1 MIVDGRHLIQF
12 RATLQNLEKP
22 KSTRHF
28 ENAFYSEDLG
38 YLKMMKTALNDI
50 WKKAQTPSTKLKSGL
65 GAYGPAVIPFPE
77 KSLRRRGSDVNII
90 DFKPPGTITEKE
102 VLNKII
108 NARKFPV
115 RHASKGVS
123 RLYASG
129 GRAVIHPPDYFNL
142 PDMII
147 SATHAEKQSTFGGGD
162 YIMVFLWQKTLKGE
176 AFVPVAVAYENPRNE
191 AIFKMMLAGT
201 PAAQNVQRLNEDE
214 LQVRIHG
221 NTLFAGWTVPI
232 QLHPPKYV
240 LPPACLLIEG
250 YGKVK
255 TRGVTM
261 IHDSGFRSEREGNYF
276 AAFVTFIHP
285 ASQYSGPGTDG
296 VFARD
301 IIATKYPPV
310 KGK

>member
-1 MIVDGRHLIQF
+1 
-12 RATLQNLEKP
+12 
-22 KSTRHF
+22 
-28 ENAFYSEDLG
+28 
-38 YLKMMKTALNDI
+38 
-50 WKKAQTPSTKLKSGL
+50 
-65 GAYGPAVIPFPE
+65 
-77 KSLRRRGSDVNII
+77 
-90 DFKPPGTITEKE
+90 
-102 VLNKII
+102 
-108 NARKFPV
+108 
-115 RHASKGVS
+115 
-123 RLYASG
+123 
-129 GRAVIHPPDYFNL
+129 
-142 PDMII
+142 MII

-162 YIMVFLWQKTLKGE
+162 YIMVFLWQKTPKGE

-191 AIFKMMLAGT
+191 TIFKMMLAGT
-201 PAAQNVQRLNEDE
+201 PAGQNVQRLNEDE